1 MHMPF
6 FLFYPALYLGARAVN
21 GANTVK
27 MTSCRVTE
35 ICVFFLRLR
44 RVRKVHLGFI
54 NTENKG
60 QILYI
65 VAHPFQQ
72 HFSKNKSE
80 YD

>member
-1 MHMPF
+1 MRAYAYAF
-6 FLFYPALYLGARAVN
+6 FRFYPALYLGACAVN
-21 GANTVK
+21 GANTVN
-27 MTSCRVTE
+27 MTSFRVTE
-35 ICVFFLRLR
+35 ICVR
-44 RVRKVHLGFI
+44 RVRSVHLGFI

-65 VAHPFQQ
+65 FAHPFQQ